1 MIASLASSVEPAL
14 GQTTEKPDGDGHS
27 LFELQPNLILLRILI
42 ATLLLLLL
50 LLLLLAEV
58 ALEFHGP
65 DSRLFRNPYNKTY
78 KEEEELLV

>member
-42 ATLLLLLL
+42 VTLLLLL

-58 ALEFHGP
+58 ALEFRGP

-78 KEEEELLV
+78 KEEEKLLV

>member
-50 LLLLLAEV
+50 LLLAEV

>member
-42 ATLLLLLL
+42 VTLLLLL

-58 ALEFHGP
+58 ALEFRGP

>member
-42 ATLLLLLL
+42 VTLLLLL

>member
-1 MIASLASSVEPAL
+1 MWECER

-50 LLLLLAEV
+50 LAEV
-58 ALEFHGP
+58 ALEFRGP
-65 DSRLFRNPYNKTY
+65 DSRLFRNPYNKIY
-78 KEEEELLV
+78 KEEEEELLV

>member
-1 MIASLASSVEPAL
+1 MWECER

-50 LLLLLAEV
+50 LLLAEV
-58 ALEFHGP
+58 ALEFRGP

>member
-1 MIASLASSVEPAL
+1 MWECER

-42 ATLLLLLL
+42 ATLVLLILL

-58 ALEFHGP
+58 ALEFRGP

>member
-50 LLLLLAEV
+50 LLLAEV
-58 ALEFHGP
+58 ALEFRGP
-65 DSRLFRNPYNKTY
+65 DSRIFQNPYNKTY